1 MPSAVNTSSSPSTAP
16 EGPRPAVLSAETLVE
31 QARTM
36 EGWSA
41 EEIVRWSVG
50 AFGDRICATTSAAD
64 TVMIHLVHS
73 VAPKVEFV
81 FLDTGF
87 HFPETLATLDRAT
100 RRYDLNMRIER
111 PVADAP
117 DLYGTDVDTCCG
129 ARKVDTLARAMVGR
143 EAWLTG
149 LRRADSPS
157 RADTPIL
164 SRNTAGMV
172 KVCPIATWTDDDV
185 DAYITEHDLIM
196 NPLLFDGYDSIGC
209 APCTSRVSL
218 STDSTDRRAGRWA
231 GSSKTECGIHR

>member
-1 MPSAVNTSSSPSTAP
+1 MPPLVNPDAP
-16 EGPRPAVLSAETLVE
+16 KPPVPLPLRPAVLSDDALAQIARGMETWAAED
-31 QARTM
+31 
-36 EGWSA
+36 
-41 EEIVRWSVG
+41 IVRWSVE
-50 AFGDRICATTSAAD
+50 AFGPRICATTSAAD

-73 VAPKVEFV
+73 VAPEVEFV

-100 RRYDLNMRIER
+100 RRYDLTVRIER

-117 DLYGTDVDTCCG
+117 DLHRTDIDTCCG

-164 SRNTAGMV
+164 SRNSAGIV
-172 KVCPIATWTDDDV
+172 KVCPIATWTDTDV
-185 DAYITEHDLIM
+185 DAYIARHELIM

-209 APCTSRVSL
+209 APCTIRTPVGANGL
-218 STDSTDRRAGRWA
+218 RAGRWA
-231 GSSKTECGIHR
+231 GSTKTECGIHR